1 MLDRSR
7 RKFKEDRFSYIFF
20 FIVHVVFS
28 CVIFSLHE
36 TVNVA
41 EIVGIFLV
49 APLFSLLTT
58 EIVCKPDLDYFVC
71 LAVLKVILIFFV
83 YIQYHVN
90 EFLVNM
96 SFFAAG

>member
-7 RKFKEDRFSYIFF
+7 SKFKKDRFSYLFF
-20 FIVHVVFS
+20 FIFHVVFS

-36 TVNVA
+36 TVTVN

-49 APLFSLLTT
+49 APLFSLTT
-58 EIVCKPDLDYFVC
+58 TVIVCKPNLDYFAC
-71 LAVLKVILIFFV
+71 LAVLKVILISFV
-83 YIQYHVN
+83 YFQYHVN

-96 SFFAAG
+96 SFFASG

>member
-20 FIVHVVFS
+20 FIVHVAFS

-36 TVNVA
+36 TVTVN
-41 EIVGIFLV
+41 EIVGIFIV
-49 APLFSLLTT
+49 APVYSLLTT
-58 EIVCKPDLDYFVC
+58 EIICKPNLDYFVC
-71 LAVLKVILIFFV
+71 LAVLKVILISFV
-83 YIQYHVN
+83 YIQYQVN

-96 SFFAAG
+96 SFLATG